1 MSDELMEFVTQMYYK
16 YDLTMRDM
24 IETTEVVELL
34 KQIKEKIKN
43 EAF

>member
-1 MSDELMEFVTQMYYK
+1 MSDELLEFVTQMCYK

-34 KQIKEKIKN
+34 KQIKEKIK
-43 EAF
+43 